1 MKFKLPLF
9 LIFVGIT
16 MLSKAQTRSKKYYRD
31 CTNIKNYYAYK
42 GDTVIFNCDS
52 IRLYNLPTFENMQ
65 KAYNRLYNTSN
76 ELVLKTDSASLIFKN
91 LYEEKSRAYEV
102 LQQSYSQFRQNTEN
116 HILATDSNMLVIKNN
131 TLNAKIQLEKADSFI
146 VSGMEKIEKFNN
158 NLWKMKLK
166 YAGIGF
172 LGGLITG
179 GFLVVMF

>member
-1 MKFKLPLF
+1 
-9 LIFVGIT
+9 
-16 MLSKAQTRSKKYYRD
+16 MLSKAQTGSKKYYRD
-31 CTNIKNYYAYK
+31 CTNIKNYYANK

-91 LYEEKSRAYEV
+91 LYEEKSRAYDV

-116 HILATDSNMLVIKNN
+116 HILATDSNILVIKNN
-131 TLNAKIQLEKADSFI
+131 TLNAKIQLEKTDSFI
-146 VSGMEKIEKFNN
+146 VSGMQKIEKFNN

-166 YAGIGF
+166 YVGIGF